1 MPPLMQL
8 PTYQIQN
15 ALLNFEPVSQGL
27 DTYRQG
33 QEAARRA
40 DVARTAGNALMGG
53 NYKEAMATA
62 LRGDRADLAGVA
74 MQAQSNASQME
85 SAALDRSAKLG
96 QLMAGPAQM
105 IIEQHKTNPQM
116 AAQSWRMLRGSHPQF
131 DANLQKFGID
141 PNDYVRAAQF
151 IVAQAA
157 GYRDPL
163 QQEAQRAQIAASRAS
178 TAHTT
183 AAEARAAG
191 LYPMQMDT
199 AKLDYEAKK
208 REFDNPSVAPLKVGK
223 DEDLYAFNKKTGGYN
238 PIIQR
243 TSPEGLGPYKD
254 MKQKADVEEGLRKEI
269 ASAAKDYIVIR
280 DSAAKLEEIA
290 KNPSAASD
298 IALIFSYMKALDP
311 GSVVRETEFATA
323 QNAAGVP
330 DRLRNT
336 FNRVL
341 NGERLNP
348 TQRQDFLNQARTIA
362 SKQFEAHTRTLNHF
376 RDVSKRLGVDERN
389 VIQAEP
395 APIGRNGAR
404 PASPTDQTPR
414 VASDADYDALPS
426 GTRFIDPNGKTRI
439 KP

>member
-1 MPPLMQL
+1 MPPLMSL
-8 PTYQIQN
+8 PGYQIQN
-15 ALLNFEPVSQGL
+15 ALLDFAPLNQGI
-27 DTYRQG
+27 DAYRQG
-33 QEAARRA
+33 QKDVRRA
-40 DVARTAGNALMGG
+40 ETAQNAGNALMAGD
-53 NYKEAMATA
+53 YKGAMGTA
-62 LRGDRADLAGVA
+62 LAGDRADIAGVA
-74 MQAQSNASQME
+74 MQARAADSHE
-85 SAALDRSAKLG
+85 KSAELERETKLG

-105 IIEQHKTNPQM
+105 VIEQAKSNPAM
-116 AAQSWRMLRGSHPQF
+116 AAQSWQMLRRSHPAF
-131 DANLQKFGID
+131 DDNLGKYGID
-141 PNDYVRAAQF
+141 PNDHVRAAQF
-151 IVAQAA
+151 IVARAA

-178 TAHTT
+178 TAHSA

-191 LYPMQMDT
+191 LFPMQMDS
-199 AKLDYEAKK
+199 AKIDYEAKK
-208 REFDNPSVAPLKVGK
+208 REFENPSVAPLKVGK

-243 TSPEGLGPYKD
+243 TAPEGLGPYKD

-269 ASAAKDYIVIR
+269 ATAAKDYVIIR

-348 TQRQDFLNQARTIA
+348 NQRTDFLNQARTIA
-362 SKQFEAHTRTLNHF
+362 TKQFETHTRTLNHY
-376 RDVSKRLGVDERN
+376 RDVSQRLGVDSRN
-389 VIQAEP
+389 VIQVDP
-395 APIGRNGAR
+395 APIGRNGAK
-404 PASPTDQTPR
+404 PASSTEQTPR

-426 GTRFIDPNGKTRI
+426 GARFLDPNGKTRI